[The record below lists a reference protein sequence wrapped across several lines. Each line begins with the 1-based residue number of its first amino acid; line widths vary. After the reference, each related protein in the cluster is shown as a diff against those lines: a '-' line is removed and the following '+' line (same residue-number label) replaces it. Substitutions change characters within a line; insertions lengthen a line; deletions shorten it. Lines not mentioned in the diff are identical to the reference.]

1 MNRSQIGDEW
11 LMSQVALGK
20 REHLQ
25 TLIRRHATRL
35 LTFIERMIGDRHRGE
50 ELFQEVFLAVWIKR
64 YQYQFPRPF
73 KAWLY
78 AIAAN
83 KCRAASRGRDVMVC
97 ALRDDSLALLA
108 SGPSPE
114 DALVATETAELVGTA
129 VLRLPTQQRTV
140 VVLRIWGDLSY
151 AEIAETVGC
160 TEATVR
166 SHMHHGLTA
175 LRHYLEPRLH

>member
-1 MNRSQIGDEW
+1 M
-11 LMSQVALGK
+11 
-20 REHLQ
+20 
-25 TLIRRHATRL
+25 
-35 LTFIERMIGDRHRGE
+35 
-50 ELFQEVFLAVWIKR
+50 
-64 YQYQFPRPF
+64 YP
-73 KAWLY
+73 
-78 AIAAN
+78 
-83 KCRAASRGRDVMVC
+83 
-97 ALRDDSLALLA
+97 LALLA

-175 LRHYLEPRLH
+175 LHHYLKLSIALRVCRESSVAALF